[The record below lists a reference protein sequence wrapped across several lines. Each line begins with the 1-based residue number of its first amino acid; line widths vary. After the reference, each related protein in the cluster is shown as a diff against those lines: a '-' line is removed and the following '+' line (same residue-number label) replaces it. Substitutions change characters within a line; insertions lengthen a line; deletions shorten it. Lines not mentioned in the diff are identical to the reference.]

1 MSIFNSIAN
10 FFSKPEKTE
19 QQKEFDRIEKDEWLE
34 NYKNEKNK
42 AEWSLNFLMSL
53 EWKRYEEICKEF
65 LTMKENGKYKVDV
78 TKTGAD
84 GGIDLRITD
93 KKEKLVG
100 VGQCKAYNSKI
111 TIEKIRELYGIMASE
126 KAEQGYFFTTSSF
139 TNDCIEFAKEKKIE
153 LIDGEQQIKTIQS
166 FTPAQQNHLYKI
178 ATNGDYTTPTC
189 PKCDKKMI
197 ERTAKEK
204 GNKFWGC
211 ANYPRCKNILQMRK

>member
-10 FFSKPEKTE
+10 FFSKSEKTE
-19 QQKEFDRIEKDEWLE
+19 QQQKADEIEKTEWL
-34 NYKNEKNK
+34 NNEKV
-42 AEWSLNFLMSL
+42 EWTLDFLMSL

-65 LTMKENGKYKVDV
+65 LTTKENGKYKVDV

-111 TIEKIRELYGIMASE
+111 TVEKIRELYGIMASE

-153 LIDGEQQIKTIQS
+153 LIDGEQQIKIILKR
-166 FTPAQQNHLYKI
+166 P
-178 ATNGDYTTPTC
+178 TNVF
-189 PKCDKKMI
+189 K
-197 ERTAKEK
+197 RSN
-204 GNKFWGC
+204 GN
-211 ANYPRCKNILQMRK
+211 